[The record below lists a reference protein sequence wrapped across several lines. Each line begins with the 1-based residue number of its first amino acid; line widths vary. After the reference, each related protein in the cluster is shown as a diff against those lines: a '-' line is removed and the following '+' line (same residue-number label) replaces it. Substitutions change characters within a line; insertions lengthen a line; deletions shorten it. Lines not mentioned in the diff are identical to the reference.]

1 MRGYRADR
9 VHDVSCCFNQESKL
23 AQRLLQDMQDDWSE
37 PCPIRSELQDGLMA
51 DVASISPKYFYDAL
65 GSTLFEAICALP
77 EYYPTRT
84 EAQIFEQ
91 HADDIA
97 ATVGKGVT
105 MIDLGAGNCAKAAR
119 LFPSLQP
126 RQYVPIDISTEF
138 LREAVNGLRQKFP
151 AIPMQEI
158 AMDFSASLQLPATVG
173 RENRLFFYP
182 GSSLG
187 NFAPEEAL
195 QFLRRMRHGLQLGE
209 GGGILLGIDL
219 VKEKAVLDAAYDD
232 ALGVTAAFN
241 RNALLHV
248 NRLLGSDFVVADWQ
262 HRGFFNPEL
271 SRIEMHL
278 EARRDLT
285 VTWCGGERTFRQG
298 ERIHT
303 ENSHKFTPDGFSDLL
318 HQAGFG
324 QVKMWFDP
332 QKWFMLCYARPV

>member
-1 MRGYRADR
+1 
-9 VHDVSCCFNQESKL
+9 
-23 AQRLLQDMQDDWSE
+23 
-37 PCPIRSELQDGLMA
+37 
-51 DVASISPKYFYDAL
+51 
-65 GSTLFEAICALP
+65 
-77 EYYPTRT
+77 
-84 EAQIFEQ
+84 
-91 HADDIA
+91 
-97 ATVGKGVT
+97 

-158 AMDFSASLQLPATVG
+158 AMDFSASLQLPSTVG

-209 GGGILLGIDL
+209 GGGVLLGIDL
-219 VKEKAVLDAAYDD
+219 VKDKAVLDAAYDD

-248 NRLLGSDFVVADWQ
+248 NRLLGSDFVVGDWQ

-285 VTWCGGERTFRQG
+285 VTWCGGERKFSQG

-303 ENSHKFTPDGFSDLL
+303 ENSYKFTPDGFNDLL
-318 HQAGFG
+318 RQAGFG
-324 QVKMWFDP
+324 QAKMWFDP

>member
-1 MRGYRADR
+1 M
-9 VHDVSCCFNQESKL
+9 

-158 AMDFSASLQLPATVG
+158 AMDFSASLQLPSTVG

-324 QVKMWFDP
+324 QAKMWFDP